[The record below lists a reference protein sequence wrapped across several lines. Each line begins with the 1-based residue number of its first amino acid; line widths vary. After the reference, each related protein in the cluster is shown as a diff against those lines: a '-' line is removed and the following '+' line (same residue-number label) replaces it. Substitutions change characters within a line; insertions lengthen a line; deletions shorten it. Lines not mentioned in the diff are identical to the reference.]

1 MLIFNTYCTCSTDL
15 STYQVI
21 DDDSASSGPTLV
33 PALTYP
39 GHMPPLEQEDHTSS
53 SNPASLSITHQH
65 TDLPPVDHADSTKRG
80 NNLEEDNE
88 IQENFDSS
96 ALNDLNQ
103 LDIILPDPNSN
114 HSIPPMIPCANH
126 SASDVT
132 AHDTGPN
139 ADPNTDLNTGDLNAD
154 PNTIPNTD
162 LNTDLNTS
170 DPNTD
175 PDAELNDLSEPED
188 NSSQPNSVSEALGRV
203 IKDNPLGI
211 VTPSIVN
218 DASCTVDTATTGSS
232 LFGNEIIITDQ
243 SERASVCSS
252 DDSFEQNDLSEDE
265 SEEEEE
271 RDEMEEQRESNVL
284 LARKTHS
291 VGNGSRG
298 GRHDSAKGENNMLHS
313 AAERIPGDDKQGAR
327 MNDESLQVDGAV
339 EDFGVY
345 ESSERKES
353 TLLIDESAEIRSD
366 VDEPLNSFTDS
377 QGNINHMA
385 DSQVNREERVYISD
399 NEARIGSEQ
408 TRSDVDKPLN
418 SFINSQGG
426 MNDLADSQVNREER
440 VSTLDNG
447 AKIASAEMRSDVDE
461 PLNSFTD
468 SRGGINHIADFQV
481 NREERMDNGPR
492 IGNNL
497 DDGIIAARKEDDLN
511 DLDES
516 DDEEDTPVSAR
527 QVGLEEKLSASGNYT
542 ATIDGNFDMKE
553 EAEVTDGCDDEVM
566 NDLDDED
573 DAIIPDHQREDEGT
587 LKDVS
592 NDEITALD
600 ESEND
605 LDEDDGII
613 LDHQREK
620 EGALKDEERVIHEV
634 TAPSNQDESEND
646 LDDDSE
652 DDVMARDHQREILEK
667 ITHACNDEVIA
678 TSNQDESE
686 NDLDDEGDAMAQDH
700 QRDKEEKKTTNVYDD
715 EVTAKGNQDES
726 ENDLDG
732 EDDDTMAAQDR
743 DRYETGTLEM
753 VAEGNQDESENDL
766 DEEDDDTMAAPGHKR
781 DEAGALEDKEI
792 VSDNEVTAKGNQDE
806 SENDLDEDD
815 DDDTMAAPDH
825 RRKDNAGTLVGN
837 EVVSGAL
844 GNEVTAT
851 RKQDEVE
858 NDFDTYEKVEVEGSI
873 SVDHFDRK
881 DELRDE
887 IATQSEALGEVMAT
901 RVPESLENDFETAEG
916 IDAASN
922 HNINTGGKE
931 EGVVCVNES
940 EKVSF
945 GNKAPV
951 MEKISFGNEVLVMR
965 SHGDLEES
973 DDSDDSFDPNDLSD
987 DDNEVTSPGIM
998 IDESKSKPR
1007 DIFLTDS
1014 EVTASTDVPN
1024 IPESSSTTEEVSGG
1038 KDKKKQEAKLTD
1050 GATGKDK
1057 KNQEAKPTDGATADK
1072 LEGTSSKVAQDVIN
1086 DLSES
1091 DTDSEVPPSTDEIQP
1106 PPTASYGTP
1115 LLPKAHT
1122 RDSTTKGSKSRSHR
1136 DDSSVS
1142 GPESLL
1148 DYSVRSYAD
1157 TMPILSSDDEG
1168 NGDLSA
1174 NRIDVTK
1181 DISDTTSKPKE
1192 ENNVPSDEAVNP
1204 AGTQTGDQGTAKM
1217 LANFQHARPY
1227 AMPPPIRSHVPYAMP
1242 PPIRTHVLKDQDHMT
1257 HIHSDSATGEE
1268 VKEVPLIG
1276 GTDEATYPLLS
1287 ERTSGVSQ
1295 DPSSSADMIL
1305 KEKKRKRAAMIQRQ
1319 LEEIESEN
1327 NLSATSDHNEDE
1339 AGDSEGEGGGEER
1352 MNEELDELDWSRR
1365 NTGGPSVLSYGT
1377 PLTSAREREM
1387 FKQPPHPDEGDRES
1401 GELRPNASSHL
1412 AHRKYPCPDEDDRE
1426 SGELRPS
1433 ASSHSAQLKHRSRRR
1448 YRNRSPLESDE
1459 SSLMKGFVAE
1469 DEMELG
1475 LEESITG
1482 TSYVSSSSYK
1492 ADGSSDAASLRIK
1505 KHQNKPRKKH
1515 LSGVMEGD
1523 SFSDS
1528 AEPLGDK
1535 TTVSAL
1541 PGRLSHHERH
1551 VSGTSPSVTSSHSSR
1566 EPSGLSSS
1574 TVRRTPPPHAA
1585 VGGAIAGGGVAGM
1598 GVERDHHHF
1607 QGTNELAALSVL
1619 DMDSIM
1625 EQFKR
1630 GDDEVGFLFPDGQEV
1645 SSQSYRN
1652 MVESF
1657 VG

>member
-1 MLIFNTYCTCSTDL
+1 M
-15 STYQVI
+15 
-21 DDDSASSGPTLV
+21 ASGPNT
-33 PALTYP
+33 
-39 GHMPPLEQEDHTSS
+39 
-53 SNPASLSITHQH
+53 
-65 TDLPPVDHADSTKRG
+65 
-80 NNLEEDNE
+80 
-88 IQENFDSS
+88 
-96 ALNDLNQ
+96 
-103 LDIILPDPNSN
+103 
-114 HSIPPMIPCANH
+114 
-126 SASDVT
+126 
-132 AHDTGPN
+132 
-139 ADPNTDLNTGDLNAD
+139 DPNTDLH
-154 PNTIPNTD
+154 
-162 LNTDLNTS
+162 
-170 DPNTD
+170 TD

-188 NSSQPNSVSEALGRV
+188 NSSQPNSASEALGRV
-203 IKDNPLGI
+203 VKDNPLGI

-218 DASCTVDTATTGSS
+218 ADASCTVGTATTGSS
-232 LFGNEIIITDQ
+232 LFGNEIFMDQ

-271 RDEMEEQRESNVL
+271 EERNEMEEQRESNIL
-284 LARKTHS
+284 LARETHS
-291 VGNGSRG
+291 MGNGSRG
-298 GRHDSAKGENNMLHS
+298 GRHDS
-313 AAERIPGDDKQGAR
+313 
-327 MNDESLQVDGAV
+327 V
-339 EDFGVY
+339 EG
-345 ESSERKES
+345 
-353 TLLIDESAEIRSD
+353 
-366 VDEPLNSFTDS
+366 
-377 QGNINHMA
+377 
-385 DSQVNREERVYISD
+385 
-399 NEARIGSEQ
+399 
-408 TRSDVDKPLN
+408 
-418 SFINSQGG
+418 
-426 MNDLADSQVNREER
+426 
-440 VSTLDNG
+440 
-447 AKIASAEMRSDVDE
+447 AEMRSDVDE

-468 SRGGINHIADFQV
+468 SQGGINHIADSQV

-492 IGNNL
+492 IGNNV
-497 DDGIIAARKEDDLN
+497 DDGVIPARKEDDLN

-516 DDEEDTPVSAR
+516 DDEEDAPVSAH
-527 QVGLEEKLSASGNYT
+527 QVGLEEKSSASSYYN
-542 ATIDGNFDMKE
+542 ASIDGNFDIRE

-573 DAIIPDHQREDEGT
+573 DAVIPDHQREDEGA

-592 NDEITALD
+592 NDEITALSNQD

-605 LDEDDGII
+605 LDEDDAVIP
-613 LDHQREK
+613 DHQREK
-620 EGALKDEERVIHEV
+620 EGALEDEERITHEV

-646 LDDDSE
+646 LDNDSE
-652 DDVMARDHQREILEK
+652 DDVMARDHQEEMLEK

-678 TSNQDESE
+678 PSNQDESE
-686 NDLDDEGDAMAQDH
+686 NDFDDEGDSMAQDH
-700 QRDKEEKKTTNVYDD
+700 QRDKEEKKTTNIYDD
-715 EVTAKGNQDES
+715 EVT
-726 ENDLDG
+726 
-732 EDDDTMAAQDR
+732 
-743 DRYETGTLEM
+743 
-753 VAEGNQDESENDL
+753 AEGNQDESENDL

-837 EVVSGAL
+837 EMVSGAL

-1181 DISDTTSKPKE
+1181 DRSDTTSKPKE

-1377 PLTSAREREM
+1377 PLTYAREREM

-1426 SGELRPS
+1426 SRELRPS

-1505 KHQNKPRKKH
+1505 KHQNKPRKKR

-1535 TTVSAL
+1535 TTMSAL

-1598 GVERDHHHF
+1598 GVERDHHRF
-1607 QGTNELAALSVL
+1607 QGTNELAALPVL
-1619 DMDSIM
+1619 DVDSIM